1 MFTHKL
7 LIILLLLTAT
17 FGVHAQSK
25 NRVAPEAVQLC
36 VSCHIQT
43 AEQRLT
49 IDAQMVPM
57 LGGQQRQYLANAL
70 DAYSRRQ
77 RDHFFMR
84 GVAAGLTDQQQRDA
98 IEYFAHSTKTKTKQA
113 AKQAAMPPLAGR
125 CVACHGNSSQ
135 RPITEEIPVLAGQH
149 AIYISKAFQ
158 AYATGGRKH
167 PVMQGQA
174 TSADGQSS
182 LNSEDLSA
190 IAVWFSRLPNG
201 LSSE

>member
-7 LIILLLLTAT
+7 LIVLLLLTAT
-17 FGVHAQSK
+17 FGVRAQRE
-25 NRVAPEAVQLC
+25 NRVVPEAAQLC
-36 VSCHIQT
+36 VNCHIQT

-57 LGGQQRQYLANAL
+57 LGGQQRKYLENAIE
-70 DAYSRRQ
+70 AYSRRQ

-84 GVAAGLTDQQQRDA
+84 GIAAGLNDLQRREA
-98 IEYFAHSTKTKTKQA
+98 IEYFVHSSGSKRQKLAIQSP
-113 AKQAAMPPLAGR
+113 MPPLAAR

-135 RPITEEIPVLAGQH
+135 RPVADDIPVLAGQH
-149 AIYISKAFQ
+149 ALYISRSFQ
-158 AYATGGRKH
+158 AYAIGGRKH

-174 TSADGQSS
+174 ASADGQPTLS
-182 LNSEDLSA
+182 NEDLSV